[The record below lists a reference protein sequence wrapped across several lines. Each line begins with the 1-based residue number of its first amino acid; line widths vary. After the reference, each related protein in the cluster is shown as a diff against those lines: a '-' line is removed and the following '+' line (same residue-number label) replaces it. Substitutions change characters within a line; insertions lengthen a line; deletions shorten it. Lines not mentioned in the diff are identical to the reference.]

1 MVVFEVPRVLAGLLR
16 KLPGVGQFVVQ
27 GDPLPPVDFHCPLL
41 SLPLGFETT
50 LATIPSPQSYLE
62 SDAEKLAMW
71 SKRLGQKN
79 RPRIG
84 LVWSGN
90 SRHSNDHNRSIPLAS
105 ILSDLPAKF
114 DYVSLQREVRDSD
127 QALLD
132 SHPEIRHFGAELEDF
147 TDTAALCTLMD
158 LVISVDTSVAHLSGA
173 LGRPTWIL
181 LPYLPDW
188 RWLLD
193 REDSPWYSSVK
204 LYRQASTG
212 HWDPVV
218 EQVKMDLVQIE

>member
-1 MVVFEVPRVLAGLLR
+1 
-16 KLPGVGQFVVQ
+16 
-27 GDPLPPVDFHCPLL
+27 VDFHCPLL
-41 SLPLGFETT
+41 SLPLAFETT
-50 LATIPSPQSYLE
+50 LASIPSPLRYLE
-62 SDAEKLAMW
+62 PDPHNLAMW
-71 SKRLGQKN
+71 SKRLGHKT

-90 SRHSNDHNRSIPLAS
+90 PKHTNDHNRSIPLAS

-193 REDSPWYSSVK
+193 RVDSPWYSSVK